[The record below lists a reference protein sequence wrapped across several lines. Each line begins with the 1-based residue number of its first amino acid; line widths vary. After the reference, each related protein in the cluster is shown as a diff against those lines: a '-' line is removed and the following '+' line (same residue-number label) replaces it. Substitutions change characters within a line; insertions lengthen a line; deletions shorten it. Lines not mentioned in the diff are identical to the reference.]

1 MHPRPRVRRQV
12 EVPYRGTRSM
22 YVDTRQTPVLLL
34 AEEPL
39 EPFVIGAPG
48 NSRRHRRDTV
58 ELRSRSQHNEIGN
71 IETKGRPPDRIRRE
85 VDVRLVDDECRGG
98 VSVRRGYQIL
108 RIKERAGW
116 IVRVGD
122 NVQPILVECCIDLFH

>member
-1 MHPRPRVRRQV
+1 
-12 EVPYRGTRSM
+12 M
-22 YVDTRQTPVLLL
+22 YVDTRQTPILLL

-39 EPFVIGAPG
+39 EPFVSGAPG
-48 NSRRHRRDTV
+48 NSRPHRRDTV

-71 IETKGRPPDRIRRE
+71 IATKGRPSDRIRRE

-108 RIKERAGW
+108 RVKDRAGW

-122 NVQPILVECCIDLFH
+122 DDQSILVERCVDLFR